1 MKKLPAGTFFDSL
14 TKRTEPMI
22 FNLDA
27 PWTPDPG
34 FALNLYFQSGSFI
47 DFSNYKNAEVDKLI
61 GTSLSTLV
69 EKDRLAATEAAQ
81 KIINAEAPWALIA
94 NPGFHLAHG
103 KDVGG
108 IVYYTSNRLSFQDYK
123 RV

>member
-1 MKKLPAGTFFDSL
+1 M
-14 TKRTEPMI
+14 RRV
-22 FNLDA
+22 
-27 PWTPDPG
+27 
-34 FALNLYFQSGSFI
+34 I

-81 KIINAEAPWALIA
+81 KIINEEAPWALIA

-103 KDVGG
+103 KDIGG